1 MNKEHV
7 ISDEV
12 LDKVQAA
19 LSKGNNWM
27 AYNNSLYF
35 IHPEDVHFFDSKGSA
50 YEFADNNISE
60 FDRYVVMYAS
70 SVADVLRKIP
80 YAESLNNQ
88 ITNPDA
94 NGLYNTEGNAFTD
107 ALIDHIEQQQQ

>member
-12 LDKVQAA
+12 LDKVQVA

-35 IHPEDVHFFDSKGSA
+35 IDPEDVFFFDNKDSA
-50 YEFADNNISE
+50 NEFADNNVSE
-60 FDRYVVMYAS
+60 YDRYVVMYAS

-80 YAESLNNQ
+80 YEESLNKQ
-88 ITNPDA
+88 ITNQDA
-94 NGLYNTEGNAFTD
+94 NGLYNIDGNELD
-107 ALIDHIEQQQQ
+107 